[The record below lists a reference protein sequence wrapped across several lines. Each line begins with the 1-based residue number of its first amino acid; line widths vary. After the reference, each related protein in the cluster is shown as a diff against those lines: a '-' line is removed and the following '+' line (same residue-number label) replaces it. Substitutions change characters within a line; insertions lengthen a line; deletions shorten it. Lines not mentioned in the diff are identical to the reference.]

1 MKNISI
7 KMAFVFSLSGIIALI
22 ALITLYTSSTK
33 AQTSTL
39 PSLTGSCG
47 FVLNTTTWGFVPEAG
62 KDYDWGPG
70 YGVINFDKNTLDA
83 AVSLIAVKSVG
94 VEPDFEEKIISH
106 PIKIQRHPFI
116 PSAFKLIPIEPD
128 GTENSDYQTIIS
140 TNGGNTFL
148 MAGRRGDAT
157 GVCQKI

>member
-7 KMAFVFSLSGIIALI
+7 KATMICSVALI
-22 ALITLYTSSTK
+22 VALTASMTFYASKTK
-33 AQTSTL
+33 AQTSSVPL
-39 PSLTGSCG
+39 LTGSCG

-62 KDYDWGPG
+62 NDYDWGPG

-83 AVSLIAVKSVG
+83 AVSLISVKRVG
-94 VEPDFEEKIISH
+94 VEPEFEEKIISH
-106 PIKIQRHPFI
+106 TFKLQRHPFI
-116 PSAFKLIPIEPD
+116 PSAFNLIPIEPD
-128 GTENSDYQTIIS
+128 GKENSDYQTIIS
-140 TNGGNTFL
+140 TNSGNTFL